1 MRGDDILRKL
11 RRSGVRPGLAFVDLV
26 AEHTT
31 VPNDWTEWAAQA
43 HVEVHDSEPIRR
55 LDLRF
60 LVGLHVIA
68 SGFDADRV
76 EQLHEACKAAG
87 AARVVSILHC
97 WHGEEVRTVSTRDSL
112 AESAEA

>member
-1 MRGDDILRKL
+1 MRGDDTLRRL

-43 HVEVHDSEPIRR
+43 HVEVHDSESIRR

-97 WHGEEVRTVSTRDSL
+97 WRGEEVRTVSTRDSL
-112 AESAEA
+112 AEKVGA

>member
-1 MRGDDILRKL
+1 MRGADLLRKI
-11 RRSGVRPGLAFVDLV
+11 RRNGVRPVLAFVDLV
-26 AEHTT
+26 PQHSQ
-31 VPNDWTEWAAQA
+31 VPSDWPEWTAQA
-43 HVEVHDSEPIRR
+43 HLEVLETEPIGT
-55 LDLRF
+55 LDLRC

-76 EQLHEACKAAG
+76 AQLHEACKAAG

-97 WHGEEVRTVSTRDSL
+97 WRGEEVRTVSTRDSM

>member
-11 RRSGVRPGLAFVDLV
+11 RRSGMRPRLAFVDLV
-26 AEHTT
+26 AEHST
-31 VPNDWTEWAAQA
+31 VPNDWPGWASQS
-43 HVEVHDSEPIRR
+43 HIEVHDSEPIAR

-60 LVGLHVIA
+60 LVGMHVIA

-112 AESAEA
+112 AEKAGA